1 MFEEIRNKMREKVRN
16 LEYVMTIHAEEEM
29 ENDVLSIF
37 DVENAILTGEI
48 LERQKDAITNEW
60 KYLIGGKTLDDDD
73 IIVVAKISLTDKLV
87 IITVY
92 REKFEYDESK

>member
-73 IIVVAKISLTDKLV
+73 IIVVAKISLTEKLV

>member
-1 MFEEIRNKMREKVRN
+1 MFESIRNKMREKVRN
-16 LEYVMTIHAEEEM
+16 LEYVMTIHAEEET

-48 LERQKDAITNEW
+48 FERQKDAVTNEW
-60 KYLIGGKTLDDDD
+60 KYLVGGKTLDDDD
-73 IIVVAKISLTDKLV
+73 MIVVAKISLTDKLV

>member
-1 MFEEIRNKMREKVRN
+1 MFEAIRNKMREKVRN

-48 LERQKDAITNEW
+48 FERQKDAVTNEW
-60 KYLIGGKTLDDDD
+60 KYLVGGKTLDDDD
-73 IIVVAKISLTDKLV
+73 IIVLAKISLTDKLV

>member
-1 MFEEIRNKMREKVRN
+1 MFESIRNKMREKVRS
-16 LEYVMTIHAEEEM
+16 LEYVLTIHAEEEM

-48 LERQKDAITNEW
+48 FERQKDAVTNDW
-60 KYLIGGKTLDDDD
+60 KYLVGGKTLDDDD
-73 IIVVAKISLTDKLV
+73 MIVVAKISLTDKLV